1 MHKTKSDHLVVTCNM
16 CNQRSRCFVSLFLW
30 RSSKR
35 PRSRNLQQRN
45 AKQWQSHQHRV
56 HGTEKIINRKL
67 VLEVSYIIITSAETP
82 TDDVDQQLE
91 NTNRNMKTSRTT
103 KDGNWKRGNLAET
116 QPMMNRPP
124 SKHQNDI
131 SSREPANYSAI
142 STSLF

>member
-1 MHKTKSDHLVVTCNM
+1 MFLCFFGVRANGLVLETFNREMQSNGKVT
-16 CNQRSRCFVSLFLW
+16 SL
-30 RSSKR
+30 
-35 PRSRNLQQRN
+35 
-45 AKQWQSHQHRV
+45 V

-124 SKHQNDI
+124 SKHQNDL